1 MNLAAE
7 NIGVAIGGKEILRGV
22 NYKFASGKRTAI
34 IGANG
39 AGKSTLLKVL
49 CLLNEKF
56 SGRVTLDGQDIRALG
71 RKNLSRVMAILPQE
85 RDAPQDTTVRQLVS
99 FGRFPHRK
107 FFGGHSAEDEAAI
120 KNALELTKL
129 EDFENRQVVSLSGG
143 ERQRAWLAMTLAQR
157 PKILL
162 LDEPTTYLDIA
173 HQLDVMQIIADVNKK
188 FSTTIIMV
196 LHDINHARLYSDEVL
211 IVKDKKIFA
220 AGDPLKILTAQ
231 TLSEVFG
238 VKADTFTNAA
248 GDEIIFPIKKLEIN
262 SAAKYNLEKISEG
275 DL

>member
-1 MNLAAE
+1 MNLSAE
-7 NIGVAIGGKEILRGV
+7 KISVTLGGKEILRDV
-22 NYKFASGKRTAI
+22 SCDFADGKRTAI
-34 IGANG
+34 IGPNG

-56 SGRVTLDGQDIRALG
+56 SGTVTLDGQDIRTLG
-71 RKNLSRVMAILPQE
+71 RKNLSQVMAILPQE

-107 FFGGHSAEDEAAI
+107 FFGGESTEDVAAI
-120 KNALELTKL
+120 SNALELTQL
-129 EDFENRQVVSLSGG
+129 TDFENRQVANLSGG

-173 HQLDVMQIIADVNKK
+173 HQLEVMDIIANVNKK
-188 FSTTIIMV
+188 FRTTIIMV

-211 IVKDKKIFA
+211 IVKDKRIFA
-220 AGDPLKILTAQ
+220 AGDPKKILTAQ
-231 TLSEVFG
+231 MLGEVFN
-238 VKADTFTNAA
+238 VKADTFKDSA
-248 GDEIIFPIKKLEIN
+248 GDEIIFPLTK
-262 SAAKYNLEKISEG
+262 
-275 DL
+275 